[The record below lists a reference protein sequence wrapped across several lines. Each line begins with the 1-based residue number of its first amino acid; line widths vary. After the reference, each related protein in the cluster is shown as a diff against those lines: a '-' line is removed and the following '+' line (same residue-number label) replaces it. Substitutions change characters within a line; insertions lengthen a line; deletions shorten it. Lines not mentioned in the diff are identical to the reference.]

1 MVQCFNPVTTSLS
14 VSCQERSREVERARE
29 EAKSS
34 REEASRTA
42 RGFDMMAVVAG
53 YYIQR

>member
-1 MVQCFNPVTTSLS
+1 LFLTPC
-14 VSCQERSREVERARE
+14 VSFQERSREVERARE